1 MIAAFLSKLKRTDW
15 VLTACM
21 TCLIAMGTAF
31 IWSAC
36 STRQIAVIQNIWRV
50 HAGTAAFGLAIY
62 FTLASI
68 DYRRLFAF
76 VAIPAY
82 AGALV
87 LLVAVLVVGAEIYG
101 GRRWLWFFQPSEVA
115 KLAVIIFIAFLL
127 GREGRRS
134 FKWFVAAGA
143 AFAVPALLILKE
155 PDLGTA
161 LVLAPAVVVMLL
173 VARVWTKGLVA
184 LLMVALLAA
193 GLVLGTVYV
202 AERQNDEARK
212 AQMYSRLP
220 LREHQ
225 IKRLKVFLFPERDLR
240 GTGYSQHQLLISIGS
255 GSVWGKGLRKGEF
268 KALGYLPQSVS
279 MNDFI
284 FAVVAEESG
293 FIGNLLLLAL
303 YLGVLLPCLRIAFKA
318 TDERGQLLAA
328 GVATLIFCH
337 VYINIAM
344 SIGLMPITGLPLPF
358 ISAGRTFLIVLM
370 ASLGLVQSVAVH
382 NEEIAET

>member
-1 MIAAFLSKLKRTDW
+1 MVEAFLSRLRRTDW
-15 VLTACM
+15 VLTICM
-21 TCLIAMGTAF
+21 VCLVAMGTAF

-36 STRQIAVIQNIWRV
+36 STRQAAVIQNIWRV
-50 HAGTAAFGLAIY
+50 HAGTAAFGLALY
-62 FTLASI
+62 FALAAI
-68 DYRRLFAF
+68 DYRRLLDFA
-76 VAIPAY
+76 AMPAY

-87 LLVAVLVVGAEIYG
+87 LLVAVLAFGAEIYG

-115 KLAVIIFIAFLL
+115 KLAVIMFIAHLV
-127 GREGRRS
+127 GRDGRRS
-134 FKWFVAAGA
+134 FKWFAAAAA

-161 LVLAPAVVVMLL
+161 LALAPAVVVMLL

-184 LLMVALLAA
+184 MLIAALLAM

-212 AQMYSRLP
+212 AQLYSRLP

-255 GSVWGKGLRKGEF
+255 GSVWGKGLRKGEL

-293 FIGNLLLLAL
+293 FMGNMLLLAL
-303 YLGVLLPCLRIAFKA
+303 YLGVLLPCLRISFKA
-318 TDERGQLLAA
+318 ADERGRLLAA

-337 VYINIAM
+337 LYINIAM

-358 ISAGRTFLIVLM
+358 ISAGRTFLLILM